1 MSLSRPWSGGANL
14 RFVSETINYTVE
26 RKVED
31 VELRRYPPM
40 VLATVRGMAD
50 NDAFRILFGYISGR
64 NHSDKKIPM
73 TAPVI
78 STEARIPM
86 TAPVISAPDSF
97 SFVLPP
103 SYPNQEIPAPLDP
116 RSTLER
122 IPQRR
127 VAALRFR
134 GIATRNAVAEK
145 TRQLLDTLAQH
156 EIPTDGSAFLM
167 RYNAPFTP
175 GFMRRNEVGI
185 EVRAS

>member
-1 MSLSRPWSGGANL
+1 
-14 RFVSETINYTVE
+14 VSETIKYAVE
-26 RKVED
+26 GKVEG
-31 VELRRYPPM
+31 VELRRYPPV
-40 VLATVRGMAD
+40 VLATVRGIAD
-50 NDAFRILFGYISGR
+50 NDAFRILFRYISGH
-64 NHSDKKIPM
+64 NQPVKKIPM

-78 STEARIPM
+78 STAARIPM

-97 SFVLPP
+97 SFVMPP
-103 SYPNQEIPAPLDP
+103 SYPDDDIPAPLDP

-134 GIATRNAVAEK
+134 GIATQNAVAEK
-145 TRQLLDTLAQH
+145 TRQLLDTLARH
-156 EIPTDGSAFLM
+156 EIPTEGTSFLM

-185 EVRAS
+185 ELPGY

>member
-1 MSLSRPWSGGANL
+1 MI
-14 RFVSETINYTVE
+14 FVSQTINYTVE
-26 RKVED
+26 RKIDD
-31 VELRRYPPM
+31 VELRQYPPM
-40 VLATVRGMAD
+40 VLATVRGMGD
-50 NDAFRILFGYISGR
+50 NDAFRILFKYISGHNR
-64 NHSDKKIPM
+64 SVKKIPM
-73 TAPVI
+73 TAPVM

-86 TAPVISAPDSF
+86 TSPVVSSRESF

-103 SYPNQEIPAPLDP
+103 SYQSEEIPAPLDS

-134 GIATRNAVAEK
+134 GVATGNAVAEK
-145 TRQLLDTLAQH
+145 TRQLLDTLAKH
-156 EIPTDGSAFLM
+156 EIPAKGTVFLM

-175 GFMRRNEVGI
+175 GFIRRNEVGI